1 MATGKNHS
9 IQHNPGDVARYCDA
23 INTSCDPPENAHKK
37 WVKEQ
42 GVCTNQ
48 GDQVQLTMMIHSLHK
63 EASALLCEGVQGKP
77 LHICKFIIFLIFCIH
92 SILLHILHIIMINP
106 SVTARLEDGCEIDD
120 WQVVDSRTGEGVP
133 LRADRWYDADPHS
146 TKILT
151 SGNFAGIH
159 INIWNRAKI
168 RRFSTHKLVGG
179 GTHNRGYHAF
189 RWETI
194 LHGNA
199 GELGKYAVLSVL
211 PDKIARF
218 LYEYHDTS
226 YPSLGLPPIPLDR
239 SNISVHGILQQ
250 QQVK

>member
-1 MATGKNHS
+1 
-9 IQHNPGDVARYCDA
+9 
-23 INTSCDPPENAHKK
+23 
-37 WVKEQ
+37 
-42 GVCTNQ
+42 
-48 GDQVQLTMMIHSLHK
+48 
-63 EASALLCEGVQGKP
+63 
-77 LHICKFIIFLIFCIH
+77 
-92 SILLHILHIIMINP
+92 MINP

-133 LRADRWYDADPHS
+133 LRADCWYDADPHS

-151 SGNFAGIH
+151 SGDFAGIR

-199 GELGKYAVLSVL
+199 SEFGKYAVLSVL
-211 PDKIARF
+211 ADKIARF
-218 LYEYHDTS
+218 LYEYHHTS
-226 YPSLGLPPIPLDR
+226 YTTLALPPIPLDR
-239 SNISVHGILQQ
+239 SNISIHGILQP
-250 QQVK
+250 QQVEQYRMNRLNKVFCIFCIFCIYL